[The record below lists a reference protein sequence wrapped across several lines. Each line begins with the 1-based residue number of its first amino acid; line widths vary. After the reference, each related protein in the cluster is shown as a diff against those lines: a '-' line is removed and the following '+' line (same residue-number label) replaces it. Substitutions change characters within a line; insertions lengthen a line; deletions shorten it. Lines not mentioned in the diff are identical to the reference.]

1 MEDLQDKMHSKGY
14 VLELNYQNRDGEQK
28 LNGARVIPVSE
39 YKSISEMSKREQMAK
54 KGFKLSDIDR
64 KMNINTIKNEI
75 SKNIIKTQSYGRGI

>member
-1 MEDLQDKMHSKGY
+1 
-14 VLELNYQNRDGEQK
+14 
-28 LNGARVIPVSE
+28 
-39 YKSISEMSKREQMAK
+39 MAK